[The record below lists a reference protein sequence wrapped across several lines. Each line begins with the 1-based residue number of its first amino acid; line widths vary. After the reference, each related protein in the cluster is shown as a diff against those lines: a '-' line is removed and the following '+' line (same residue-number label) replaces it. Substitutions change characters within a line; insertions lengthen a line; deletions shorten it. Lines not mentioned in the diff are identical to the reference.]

1 MKRGLVCLMQH
12 SVKTLTCSARA
23 GTQHHAGLV
32 IDPTSQDV
40 SHPSLCLPHHF
51 IFVRQ
56 PPVSLPPSS
65 FHLRTSA
72 TRLSASLI
80 ISSSYVSH
88 PSLCLPHHFIFVRQ
102 PPVSLP
108 PSSFHLRTSA
118 TRLSASLIISS
129 SHVSHQSLCLPHHFI
144 FVRQPP
150 VSLPPSSFH
159 LRTSATRLSA
169 SLIIS
174 SSYVSHPSL
183 CLPHHFIFV
192 RQPHVTLQHF
202 ILCHH
207 EPRSRFGRRDGNMN
221 LQLDTSILKYLV
233 HPIMIGF
240 RFLFSVVRWFVFH
253 RQYRRPA
260 FCTLKIQTHERLKK
274 WKKITLFISTKLF
287 AHLRSK
293 RMIG

>member
-1 MKRGLVCLMQH
+1 MELRLTIIIWLYSLAVLHSPSTPLCGLIVTLYFYRRKSPTKKIMKRGLVCLMQH

-32 IDPTSQDV
+32 IDPTSQD
-40 SHPSLCLPHHF
+40 
-51 IFVRQ
+51 
-56 PPVSLPPSS
+56 
-65 FHLRTSA
+65 
-72 TRLSASLI
+72 
-80 ISSSYVSH
+80 
-88 PSLCLPHHFIFVRQ
+88 
-102 PPVSLP
+102 
-108 PSSFHLRTSA
+108 
-118 TRLSASLIISS
+118 
-129 SHVSHQSLCLPHHFI
+129 
-144 FVRQPP
+144 
-150 VSLPPSSFH
+150 
-159 LRTSATRLSA
+159 
-169 SLIIS
+169 
-174 SSYVSHPSL
+174 VSHPSL

-260 FCTLKIQTHERLKK
+260 FCTLKIQTHERWKK
-274 WKKITLFISTKLF
+274 RKKITLFISTKLF

>member
-32 IDPTSQDV
+32 IDPTSQDVSHPSLCLPHHFIFVRQPPVSPPPSSFHLRTSATRLSASLIISSSYV

-118 TRLSASLIISS
+118 TRHPSAFDPLSSRAQVTLWSKRWKYESS
-129 SHVSHQSLCLPHHFI
+129 ARYFYFKIP
-144 FVRQPP
+144 R
-150 VSLPPSSFH
+150 
-159 LRTSATRLSA
+159 
-169 SLIIS
+169 
-174 SSYVSHPSL
+174 SSYNDR
-183 CLPHHFIFV
+183 I
-192 RQPHVTLQHF
+192 
-202 ILCHH
+202 
-207 EPRSRFGRRDGNMN
+207 
-221 LQLDTSILKYLV
+221 
-233 HPIMIGF
+233 
-240 RFLFSVVRWFVFH
+240 
-253 RQYRRPA
+253 
-260 FCTLKIQTHERLKK
+260 
-274 WKKITLFISTKLF
+274 
-287 AHLRSK
+287 
-293 RMIG
+293 